1 MNKNN
6 KIEKD
11 MMAKQI
17 DWNIST
23 VITLIFCIAAPI
35 IVGTLAS
42 FFTQNAMLSFNS
54 MNKPPFAPPAMLFPI
69 AWTILYILMGIAS
82 FLIYKSSSES
92 RYMGIMLYVVQL
104 AFNFIWSL
112 IFFRM
117 DAYIFAAIWL
127 GILIFLIIALI
138 INTSKYS
145 IAAMLMLIPYAGW
158 CCFAMYLNIG
168 VAVLN

>member
-69 AWTILYILMGIAS
+69 AWTILYILMCKYRPDRAHCTVIECTLSAPS
-82 FLIYKSSSES
+82 
-92 RYMGIMLYVVQL
+92 VHT
-104 AFNFIWSL
+104 
-112 IFFRM
+112 FRSVEHFV
-117 DAYIFAAIWL
+117 YCL
-127 GILIFLIIALI
+127 L
-138 INTSKYS
+138 
-145 IAAMLMLIPYAGW
+145 
-158 CCFAMYLNIG
+158 
-168 VAVLN
+168 